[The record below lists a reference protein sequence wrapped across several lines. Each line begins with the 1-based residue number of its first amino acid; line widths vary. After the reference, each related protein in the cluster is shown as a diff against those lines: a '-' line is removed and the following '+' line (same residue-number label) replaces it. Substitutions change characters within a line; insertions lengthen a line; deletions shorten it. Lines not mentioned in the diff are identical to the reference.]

1 MASLIRYNSFS
12 ELKKS
17 NDPKSSSKK
26 KDTKHKAEAESFLKL
41 LTSVNKKLSIK
52 AK

>member
-12 ELKKS
+12 DLKKS
-17 NDPKSSSKK
+17 NDSKSSSKK
-26 KDTKHKAEAESFLKL
+26 KETKHKAEAESFLKL
-41 LTSVNKKLSIK
+41 LSSANKKNSEK